1 LWFHDRLP
9 YNGFVQRSP
18 RASGDGLNVFLD
30 FLRWWVPW
38 EPSVTAVVAFAGA
51 AWLYWRGARRSPA
64 GAPRSR
70 QLLFWLGLFT
80 IYLSLHTHLDYYA
93 EHEFFVNRLQQF
105 GLQHLGPFL
114 VVLAYPGVVLRRG
127 LPLSWRVRWLRPLAR
142 STPVRRIAGFFL
154 NPWIAS
160 LLFVGVMLFWLWP
173 SVLFYAMLDWRLY
186 RVMNWSMVVAGLLYW
201 WLILDHRPKPPARLS
216 PGMRVLVEMLVMV
229 PLIVAGAYI
238 TFTTVDLYPIYS
250 LCGRAFNGITPATD
264 QYLGGLILWIPG
276 AGMSVLAAIIA
287 FGHWLRLDAKGRLPR
302 NRRQRELI
310 RARNAAAMRQ
320 SAGPDAF
327 AGSTEKTV

>member
-1 LWFHDRLP
+1 L
-9 YNGFVQRSP
+9 
-18 RASGDGLNVFLD
+18 RAVDAALNVLLD
-30 FLRWWVPW
+30 FLRWWIPW
-38 EPSVTAVVAFAGA
+38 EPSAVAVIAFALA
-51 AWLYWRGARRSPA
+51 IWLYWRGARRSPL
-64 GAPRSR
+64 GAPRYR
-70 QLLFWLGLFT
+70 QWLFWTGLLV
-80 IYLSLHTHLDYYA
+80 IYVSLHTHLDYYA

-114 VVLAYPGVVLRRG
+114 VVLAYPGATLRRG
-127 LPLSWRVRWLRPLAR
+127 LPLAWRTRWLRPFAR
-142 STPVRRIAGFFL
+142 SAPLRWLAGFFL

-186 RVMNWSMVVAGLLYW
+186 RIMNWSMIVAGLLYW
-201 WLILDHRPKPPARLS
+201 WLILDSRPKPPARLS
-216 PGMRVLVEMLVMV
+216 PGLRILVEMLVMV

-238 TFTTVDLYPIYS
+238 TFTSADLYPIYS

-276 AGMSVLAAIIA
+276 AMMSVLAAVVA
-287 FGHWLRLDAKGRLPR
+287 FGHWLRLDTRGRLPR

-310 RARNAAAMRQ
+310 RARNAAAVRQ
-320 SAGPDAF
+320 SAGPVEL
-327 AGSTEKTV
+327 AGSTEKFT